1 MKAYIFV
8 RATPAILAATGGS
21 GLKPTPCGRGEN
33 GRLAHR
39 ASGGAHSPIT
49 ENGNT

>member
-21 GLKPTPCGRGEN
+21 GLKPPPCGRGEN
-33 GRLAHR
+33 GRLAQPPMII
-39 ASGGAHSPIT
+39 GGLIGYQDPR
-49 ENGNT
+49 